1 MAFFFALLFWLR
13 ARREERI
20 SDSLMGWL
28 MFILALQLQ
37 DYTFGFAGIN
47 FLWEELNGFPR
58 GVYLLIG
65 PIIYFYLKSQS
76 KPNFRFHTKD
86 LIHLLPH
93 LFFTCIGLIVFFQ
106 GASAVQQFQ
115 SDPYNPYFGYFN
127 TLVRWASYLFYFSRC
142 FQIYNTYQ
150 VWVLKVYSDPSSID
164 LKWFKLFIQIMLF
177 GMVFKEV
184 MMVLDHF
191 LYLSFYQDWWWNL
204 ALVLIVILTG
214 IRAYAQP
221 AILLAFDE
229 ELEERKI
236 NVEDPIAG
244 QNQSLQLKALYNHI
258 VEKMEVD
265 KMYLQAGLS
274 LKQLSD
280 QMNISQLEIS
290 NAIQQSP
297 FDNFNDFINSFRV
310 EEFKKRVADTRYG
323 NFTLLAIGL
332 ESGFNSKATFN
343 RVFAKREGMSPK
355 EYLASQNAK
364 NEME

>member
-1 MAFFFALLFWLR
+1 
-13 ARREERI
+13 
-20 SDSLMGWL
+20 

-58 GVYLLIG
+58 GVNLLIG

-115 SDPYNPYFGYFN
+115 SAPYNPYFGYFN

-214 IRAYAQP
+214 IRAYSQP

-229 ELEERKI
+229 
-236 NVEDPIAG
+236 
-244 QNQSLQLKALYNHI
+244 
-258 VEKMEVD
+258 
-265 KMYLQAGLS
+265 
-274 LKQLSD
+274 
-280 QMNISQLEIS
+280 
-290 NAIQQSP
+290 
-297 FDNFNDFINSFRV
+297 
-310 EEFKKRVADTRYG
+310 
-323 NFTLLAIGL
+323 
-332 ESGFNSKATFN
+332 
-343 RVFAKREGMSPK
+343 
-355 EYLASQNAK
+355 
-364 NEME
+364 